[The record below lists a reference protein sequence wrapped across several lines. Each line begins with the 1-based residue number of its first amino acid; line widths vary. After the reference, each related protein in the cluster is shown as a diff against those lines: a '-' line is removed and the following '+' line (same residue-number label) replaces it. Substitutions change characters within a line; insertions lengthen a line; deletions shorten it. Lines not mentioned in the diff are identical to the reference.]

1 MPPAANLDP
10 SRRSKRAARASS
22 GSQSR
27 PSCRLSDSPLRPC
40 HCSSRAKAAYPVVA
54 ASGLSF
60 WPRLHMHFCSSCTF
74 QQTSMP
80 VHDDTPEAAASL
92 LQLAHNNEGQ
102 DGGLHGGT
110 PITRHGT
117 IGRPRL
123 EMGSLQKSWRYF
135 AVDLSMDQA
144 EDLARAWLRLHFS
157 DQRLAIRRFG
167 WKKAASPG
175 VPGTDIT
182 FAFHHKSKNNGR
194 LSTRTVQ
201 KLYPMCADRTWT
213 GFANESHVR
222 WTTQTMDVAIPTDLL
237 VTSQGS
243 VSPAAL
249 AFAALHSLPCLPPV
263 QTGSAPLQS

>member
-54 ASGLSF
+54 ASGLSG
-60 WPRLHMHFCSSCTF
+60 HACTCTF
-74 QQTSMP
+74 AAPARSSKTSMP

-123 EMGSLQKSWRYF
+123 EVGSLQKSWRYF

-144 EDLARAWLRLHFS
+144 EDLASAWLRLHFS
-157 DQRLAIRRFG
+157 DQRIAIRRFG
-167 WKKAASPG
+167 WKKADSYG

-213 GFANESHVR
+213 
-222 WTTQTMDVAIPTDLL
+222 WL
-237 VTSQGS
+237 
-243 VSPAAL
+243 
-249 AFAALHSLPCLPPV
+249 
-263 QTGSAPLQS
+263 